1 MNLDQHLSKGVQG
14 VLLPLLP
21 QPSKFKVLKKNKS
34 RNLKWEMPNKDM
46 NNQFVIQICHIL
58 VLHMIGFD

>member
-21 QPSKFKVLKKNKS
+21 QPSISKMSAKNK
-34 RNLKWEMPNKDM
+34 
-46 NNQFVIQICHIL
+46 
-58 VLHMIGFD
+58 